1 MTGRRIFRQ
10 AALDRLEAS
19 EAMDDL
25 LELVPAQPFHRI
37 AQSLRARPG
46 RQRRAS
52 ASRRARTPTVLQM
65 EATECGAAALAMV
78 LGYHGRGVTLEELRE
93 ACGVSRDGSKA
104 SSLLV
109 VAREH
114 GMKAKGYTKELDGLR
129 EVPLPCI
136 VFWNFSHFVV
146 VEGFGPQV
154 VFVNDPAT
162 GPRSVS
168 LEEFDTA
175 FTGVVLVFERSP
187 DFRPGGQPFRLV
199 PALRRRLAGAGPAI
213 VALAV
218 IGLALLLPGI
228 AVPLVTGAFVDR
240 VLAAGDEGSV
250 GPLVAGLSLLV
261 VVMGA
266 LTWLQGR
273 ALLRVEERLA
283 TRDGRAVFG
292 HMLRLPM
299 RFFDQR
305 YAGDIAGRA
314 AIATAVSTNLTGSLA
329 SSALALVL
337 VVAYLAAMLRYDV
350 LLALVTVVGGLA
362 TLMALRAGLRQR
374 IDAQHRIL
382 ADTAAW
388 QSSTLSTLQ
397 AIETVKAS
405 GTEPDA
411 FGRWAGYQAKV
422 SNADGAQAALSQP
435 LSVIPGLVTGLT
447 LTATLVIGGLRVID
461 GSLTPGAVV
470 TFQGV
475 MLGFLAPFA
484 QIVGLGGV
492 LQTLRADLARL
503 DDVLDAP
510 GDPELALSSAD
521 PDGDPLEGRVELRG
535 VTFGYS
541 RRERPLIDGL
551 DLTLPAGSRVA
562 LVGGSASGKSTVA
575 RLLAGVYQPW
585 DGVVLLDGMPRGDR
599 PRGQVTRGLALVD
612 QDIRLFAGSVQENLT
627 LWDDTVP
634 LDAVVAAARDA
645 GIHDDILA
653 LPGGYDARVAEGGH
667 NLSGGQRQ
675 RLEIA
680 RALVTDPVVLVL
692 DEATS
697 SLDPVTEASVMAN
710 LRRRGCTC
718 LIVAHR
724 LSTVRDA
731 DEIVVLRDGRIV
743 QRGTHDELRRRD
755 GEYRHLLEAAP
766 ESVED
771 SRPTNAGPAVSGVA
785 QGPYEGPTGGS
796 SVTNTSTGG
805 EPAPQVAHDDA
816 LMGAFRLVADRLGVP
831 ISPAVPGT
839 PEEELIEGIA
849 RASRLRVRSVN
860 LVPGWWRLD
869 AGPLLGH
876 RLDDDA
882 PVALLPAGPGR
893 YVLIDPSDGRRVA
906 VDAAVAAGIAKTA
919 MMVYRPF
926 PDRPLGFAEVLRF
939 SALGSRRDFTVVAFT
954 VVVTGVLALATPV
967 ATGVVFSRILPGGL
981 RQELLAVGAALV
993 AATLS
998 TVAFT
1003 VVQGMAVA
1011 RARIRGDTGLHAA
1024 LWDRLFE
1031 LPAGFFRRFDVG
1043 DLGSRTMAISQ
1054 LRQVVSTSVLTSA
1067 AAAVGAV
1074 SSAGLLI
1081 AVDWRLAGSALAL
1094 LLVFTAVALWSRLVE
1109 LRRRRVAVDAEGR
1122 TAALTLQL
1130 VHGILRLRVA
1140 GAEERALGRWSRAFG
1155 ESRAAARR
1163 ARQATVA
1170 ANAWT
1175 AAFPLLATLG
1185 LYAAVGFG
1193 AVALDIGPFLA
1204 FAAAFGQCIAAG
1216 TTLAT
1221 AAVDVIAAVPLYERV
1236 RPILQAVPEIRPRL
1250 VHPGRL
1256 GGAVRV
1262 EDVSFR
1268 YGDGPLVLDGVS
1280 LEIRPGECVA
1290 LVGPSGSGKSTLLR
1304 VLLGFEQP
1312 VSGAVLYDGRNLATL
1327 DAREVRRQIGVVLQ
1341 HGTVTADPIVRNII
1355 GAAPLEMT
1363 RAWEAAER
1371 AAFAD
1376 DIRVLPM
1383 GMFTRVPEGGATFS
1397 GGQRQRL
1404 LIGRAFAR
1412 RPRLMF
1418 FDEAT
1423 SALDNAT
1430 QKVVSDSLARM
1441 GASRLL
1447 IAHRLSTVRHADRI
1461 VVLSRGRV
1469 VQTGTYDELADEEG
1483 LFADL
1488 MRPQLA

>member
-25 LELVPAQPFHRI
+25 LELVPAQPFRRI
-37 AQSLRARPG
+37 AQSLRAWPG
-46 RQRRAS
+46 RLRRAS
-52 ASRRARTPTVLQM
+52 ASQRAHTPTVLQM

-78 LGYHGRGVTLEELRE
+78 LGYHGRVVTLEELRE

-114 GMKAKGYTKELDGLR
+114 GLKAKGYTKELDGLR
-129 EVPLPCI
+129 AVPLPCI
-136 VFWNFSHFVV
+136 VFWNFCHFVV
-146 VEGFGPQV
+146 VEGFGPQG

-162 GPRSVS
+162 GPRRVS
-168 LEEFDTA
+168 LEEFDAA
-175 FTGVVLVFERSP
+175 FTGVVLVFEPGP

-199 PALRRRLAGAGPAI
+199 PALRRRLAGAGAAI
-213 VALAV
+213 LALAL
-218 IGLALLLPGI
+218 IGVALLLPGM
-228 AVPLVTGAFVDR
+228 AVPLLTGTFVDR
-240 VLAAGDEGSV
+240 VMVAGDNGPV
-250 GPLVAGLSLLV
+250 GLLVAGLGVLV
-261 VVMGA
+261 VAMGV

-273 ALLRVEERLA
+273 TLLRVEERLA
-283 TRDGRAVFG
+283 MRDGRAVLG

-299 RFFDQR
+299 GFFDQR

-314 AIATAVSTNLTGSLA
+314 AIATAVSTNLTGNLA
-329 SSALALVL
+329 SSGLALIL
-337 VVAYLAAMLRYDV
+337 VAAYLAAMLRYDV
-350 LLALVTVVGGLA
+350 LLALIAAVGGLT
-362 TLMALRAGLRQR
+362 TLIALRAGLRQR
-374 IDAQHRIL
+374 VDAQHRML

-397 AIETVKAS
+397 TIETVKAS
-405 GTEPDA
+405 GTESDA

-422 SNADGAQAALSQP
+422 SNADGAQTVLSQP
-435 LSVIPGLVTGLT
+435 ISVIPALVTGLT
-447 LTATLVIGGLRVID
+447 VTATLVVGGWRVVD
-461 GSLTPGAVV
+461 GALTPGAVV
-470 TFQGV
+470 AFQGL
-475 MLGFLAPFA
+475 MLGFMLPFA
-484 QIVGLGGV
+484 QFVGLGGV

-503 DDVLDAP
+503 DDVLGAAL
-510 GDPELALSSAD
+510 DPELAPSSAD

-535 VTFGYS
+535 VRFGYS

-562 LVGGSASGKSTVA
+562 LVGGSGSGKSTVA
-575 RLLAGVYQPW
+575 RLLAGVYRPW
-585 DGVVLLDGMPRGDR
+585 DGLVLLDGIPRGYR
-599 PRGQVTRGLALVD
+599 PRRQVIRGLALVD

-627 LWDDTVP
+627 LWDEEIP
-634 LDAVVAAARDA
+634 LDAVVTAARDA
-645 GIHDDILA
+645 GIHDVIMA
-653 LPGGYDARVAEGGH
+653 LPGGYDAPVAEGGR

-731 DEIVVLRDGRIV
+731 DEIVVLRDGQIV
-743 QRGTHDELRRRD
+743 QRGTHEELRQID

-766 ESVED
+766 EPREATS
-771 SRPTNAGPAVSGVA
+771 PTEAGPAVSGGA
-785 QGPYEGPTGGS
+785 RGPYEDPIGASSPLDSTTGG
-796 SVTNTSTGG
+796 G
-805 EPAPQVAHDDA
+805 PALQMAHDDA
-816 LMGAFRLVADRLGVP
+816 LMGAFGLVADKLGVP
-831 ISPAVPGT
+831 IRPAAAGT

-876 RLDDDA
+876 RSDDA
-882 PVALLPAGPGR
+882 PVALLPAGTGR
-893 YVLIDPSDGRRVA
+893 YVLIDPSDGRRITVN
-906 VDAAVAAGIAKTA
+906 AAVAAGIANTA
-919 MMVYRPF
+919 TMVYRCF
-926 PDRPLGFAEVLRF
+926 PDRPLGFADVLRF
-939 SALGSRRDFTVVAFT
+939 SALGSRRDLTVAAVT
-954 VVVTGVLALATPV
+954 VVVTGLLALAIPV

-998 TVAFT
+998 TAALA

-1024 LWDRLFE
+1024 LWDRLLG
-1031 LPAGFFRRFDVG
+1031 LPAGFFQRFEVG
-1043 DLGSRTMAISQ
+1043 DLGSRAMAIGQ

-1067 AAAVGAV
+1067 AAAAGAV

-1081 AVDWRLAGSALAL
+1081 AVDWRLAGSAIAL
-1094 LLVFTAVALWSRLVE
+1094 LMGFTAIALWSRLVE
-1109 LRRRRVAVDAEGR
+1109 LRRRRVAVEAEGR

-1140 GAEERALGRWSRAFG
+1140 GAEERALGRWTRAFG
-1155 ESRAAARR
+1155 RSRAAARR

-1170 ANAWT
+1170 AHAWT

-1216 TTLAT
+1216 TALAA

-1236 RPILQAVPEIRPRL
+1236 RPILQAVPEIRPTL

-1262 EDVSFR
+1262 DDVSFR

-1304 VLLGFEQP
+1304 VLLGFERP
-1312 VSGAVLYDGRNLATL
+1312 VSGTVSYDGRNLATL

-1341 HGTVTADPIVRNII
+1341 HGDVTADPIVRNII

-1371 AAFAD
+1371 AALAD
-1376 DIRVLPM
+1376 DIRALPM

-1430 QKVVSDSLARM
+1430 QAVVSDSLAQM
-1441 GASRLL
+1441 GASRLV

-1461 VVLSRGRV
+1461 VVLSGGRV
-1469 VQTGTYDELADEEG
+1469 VETGTYDELADKEG